1 MPPGAIAEYSL
12 MVDAAMGLDKDSPE
26 SLQHADANLSP
37 EAEMGSFLA
46 ARCSAALADTAAG
59 VLGQADP
66 DFHVPKVDPDYPSA
80 KVDPDYHI
88 SKPDP
93 DYPSSKA
100 DLDYQLSKADRD
112 YSVSKVEPDCRISRM
127 SEPDFS
133 RISQVPQP
141 DCQIAKV
148 SESDCRVPN
157 LSEGEDR
164 AVGEEMADRSPSSG
178 HDQRVAE
185 REGEEE
191 EEEREGGDEEEE
203 ALGALMGSRRGR
215 ESRSP
220 EVDCPPVSSTR
231 VFSPPMHAAQP
242 LFV

>member
-1 MPPGAIAEYSL
+1 
-12 MVDAAMGLDKDSPE
+12 MGLDKDSPE

-46 ARCSAALADTAAG
+46 ARCSAALADSAAA

-100 DLDYQLSKADRD
+100 DLDYELSKADRD
-112 YSVSKVEPDCRISRM
+112 YSVSKMEPDCRISHM

-133 RISQVPQP
+133 RISQVSQP
-141 DCQIAKV
+141 DCQISKV
-148 SESDCRVPN
+148 SESDCRIPN

-178 HDQRVAE
+178 HDQRVTE

-191 EEEREGGDEEEE
+191 EEERERGDEEEE
-203 ALGALMGSRRGR
+203 ARGGLMGSRRGR

>member
-46 ARCSAALADTAAG
+46 ARCSAALADSAAG
-59 VLGQADP
+59 VMGQADP

-112 YSVSKVEPDCRISRM
+112 YSVSKVEPDSRISHM

-133 RISQVPQP
+133 RISQV
-141 DCQIAKV
+141 
-148 SESDCRVPN
+148 SESDCRIPN

-178 HDQRVAE
+178 HDQHVTE

-203 ALGALMGSRRGR
+203 ARGGLMGSRRGR

-220 EVDCPPVSSTR
+220 EVDCPTVSSTR
-231 VFSPPMHAAQP
+231 VFSPPMHASQP